1 MGNLPF
7 SIYFDF
13 ETTTGSAVFFDSK
26 MYVVSYVM
34 VVSFNKS
41 LNFDKMVIHRN
52 YQQTPEELYDISHFR
67 QEHVPF
73 FDQVTLR
80 QLKNGVSAVAFKEK
94 CTSLAE
100 INCIELKFTI
110 DSIELWFN
118 KIIKPRFFEIQYS
131 QKEHFRQ
138 KNPITNQTLCSI
150 CDFPMD
156 PQANNGWLDHV
167 IKAEHLFLKNIY
179 DQDEM
184 KNMEIDNL
192 DNLDYTV
199 ILYRLLNIFEEFED
213 AFESGKMTEIVMDFL
228 RGDLNLAAT
237 YEIFELLRVD
247 IENINVPKK
256 PFATNTEIF
265 KENMTAF
272 L

>member
-1 MGNLPF
+1 
-7 SIYFDF
+7 
-13 ETTTGSAVFFDSK
+13 
-26 MYVVSYVM
+26 
-34 VVSFNKS
+34 
-41 LNFDKMVIHRN
+41 
-52 YQQTPEELYDISHFR
+52 
-67 QEHVPF
+67 
-73 FDQVTLR
+73 
-80 QLKNGVSAVAFKEK
+80 
-94 CTSLAE
+94 
-100 INCIELKFTI
+100 
-110 DSIELWFN
+110 
-118 KIIKPRFFEIQYS
+118 
-131 QKEHFRQ
+131 
-138 KNPITNQTLCSI
+138 
-150 CDFPMD
+150 
-156 PQANNGWLDHV
+156 
-167 IKAEHLFLKNIY
+167 
-179 DQDEM
+179 
-184 KNMEIDNL
+184 MEIDNL

>member
-13 ETTTGSAVFFDSK
+13 ETTTASAVFFDSK
-26 MYVVSYVM
+26 MYVVNYCM

-41 LNFDKMVIHRN
+41 LNFDKMVIYRN

-67 QEHVPF
+67 QEHVQF

-80 QLKNGVSAVAFKEK
+80 QLKNGASAVAFKEK

-156 PQANNGWLDHV
+156 PQADNGWLDHV
-167 IKAEHLFLKNIY
+167 IKAE
-179 DQDEM
+179 
-184 KNMEIDNL
+184 
-192 DNLDYTV
+192 
-199 ILYRLLNIFEEFED
+199 
-213 AFESGKMTEIVMDFL
+213 
-228 RGDLNLAAT
+228 
-237 YEIFELLRVD
+237 
-247 IENINVPKK
+247 
-256 PFATNTEIF
+256 PFS
-265 KENMTAF
+265 
-272 L
+272 